1 MRDPRVRRA
10 VLVAAVA
17 GCALLSLFSVFL
29 AVDVVRSHEA
39 LASGDDDYVS
49 APKRGSLWE
58 SGGLGASTI
67 SRKVLGVD
75 DDLRFREAVRALRLS
90 QRDEPTDASPEA
102 ILRRAKAQK
111 LLQDVSTSDPD
122 VRRRSRALSLLSVL
136 MLSTPAADQEERATT
151 QRVALANLQKAI
163 EIDPT
168 NDEAK
173 YNLEA
178 VLRRRAGVQQVQGGP
193 SPNPSSGQGQSRGAA
208 TGPPG
213 KGY

>member
-1 MRDPRVRRA
+1 MKDPRVRRA
-10 VLVAAVA
+10 VVVGAAA
-17 GCALLSLFSVFL
+17 ACALLSLVFVLL

-39 LASGDDDYVS
+39 LSSGDDDYAA
-49 APKRGSLWE
+49 APKDSLWQP
-58 SGGLGASTI
+58 GALGASTI
-67 SRKVLGVD
+67 SRRVLGVD

-90 QRDEPTDASPEA
+90 QRDDPTDSDPDA
-102 ILRRAKAQK
+102 ILRRAKAQR
-111 LLQDVSTSDPD
+111 LLQQVSTNDPD

-136 MLSTPAADQEERATT
+136 MLSTPAADRDERATT

-173 YNLEA
+173 YNLEV